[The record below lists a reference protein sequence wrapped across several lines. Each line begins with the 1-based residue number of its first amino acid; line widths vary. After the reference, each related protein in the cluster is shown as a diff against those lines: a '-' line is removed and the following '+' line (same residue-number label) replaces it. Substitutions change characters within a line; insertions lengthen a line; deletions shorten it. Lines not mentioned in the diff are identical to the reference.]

1 MPGVPGAM
9 PGAAPAGAAPKA
21 PDAPSAEE
29 INDLKAQMSALQ
41 RQIEAL
47 TKASGGKGE

>member
-1 MPGVPGAM
+1 MPGVA
-9 PGAAPAGAAPKA
+9 GAAPAPGAAKPA
-21 PDAPSAEE
+21 EAPSADE
-29 INDLKAQMSALQ
+29 ITDLKAQMSALQ

>member
-1 MPGVPGAM
+1 M
-9 PGAAPAGAAPKA
+9 PGAAAPGAAPGAAPKPA
-21 PDAPSAEE
+21 EAPSADE
-29 INDLKAQMSALQ
+29 ITDLKAQMSALQ